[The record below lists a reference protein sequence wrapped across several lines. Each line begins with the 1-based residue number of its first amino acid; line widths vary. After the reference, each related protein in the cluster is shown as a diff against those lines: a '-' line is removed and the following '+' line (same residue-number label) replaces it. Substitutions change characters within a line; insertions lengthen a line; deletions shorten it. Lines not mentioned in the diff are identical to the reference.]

1 MSTLRERLIRL
12 GAAGRAAGGDFPARP
27 EERDNGTAV
36 DDAAG
41 RARAGSEQGTGV
53 REDGWRA
60 LGAAEARNEWGAF
73 LLRRETYPPSH
84 RHGRHRLGDLVWAL
98 PLLAPVT
105 ERQNRRAPDPSARP
119 SGAEAVLFLDLETT
133 GLGVG
138 TGNFPFLIGLAYVED
153 GAFLVEQLFIR
164 HPGEEP
170 AALAHLLDRLQGRTH
185 LATFN
190 GRAFDWPLLVTRF
203 VLNGWRPSGEGPLH
217 LDLLPPSR
225 ALWRNAL
232 ASCRLSAIEEH
243 RLGVER
249 EDDIPGVLAPTFYF
263 RFLEDGNPAH
273 MTGVLTHNER
283 DLLTLASLAV
293 HLGRLAGGLAD
304 PRETA
309 EWTAAELLGAA
320 AWLDAH
326 GRSEKADPLY
336 REIAGRDEP
345 GMFRWLMAAAERWRR
360 LGRFDEAVPLWE
372 KAASIAERSAVPLP
386 DAHIRLA
393 VYHEHRRKD
402 PAAALVYAER
412 ALALSVALPL
422 SRGSSRAPREREEI
436 RRRVERL
443 RRKLAASRD

>member
-1 MSTLRERLIRL
+1 MSALRERLMRL
-12 GAAGRAAGGDFPARP
+12 GAAGRTGGGDLSARP
-27 EERDNGTAV
+27 EERGRGTAV
-36 DDAAG
+36 VDKAGIAGTVPVQDAAG
-41 RARAGSEQGTGV
+41 

-60 LGAAEARNEWGAF
+60 LGAATARNDWGAF
-73 LLRRETYPPSH
+73 LLRRRAYPSGH
-84 RHGRHRLGDLVWAL
+84 RHGRHRLGDLEWAL

-105 ERQNRRAPDPSARP
+105 ERQNRRAPVPSARP
-119 SGAEAVLFLDLETT
+119 PGAEAVLFLDLETT

-138 TGNFPFLIGLAYVED
+138 TGNFPFLIGLAYMES
-153 GAFLVEQLFIR
+153 GTFRVEQLFIR

-170 AALAHLLDRLQGRTH
+170 AALAHLLDRLRDRTH

-190 GRAFDWPLLVTRF
+190 GRAFDWPLLTSRF
-203 VLNGWRPSGEGPLH
+203 VLNGWRPTGDGPLH

-225 ALWRNAL
+225 ALWRHAL

-243 RLGVER
+243 RLGIER
-249 EDDIPGVLAPTFYF
+249 EDDIPGALAPTFYF
-263 RFLEDGNPAH
+263 RYLEDGDPAH
-273 MTGVLTHNER
+273 VAGVLAHNER
-283 DLLTLASLAV
+283 DLLALASLAV
-293 HLGRLAGGLAD
+293 HLGRLAGGMAD
-304 PRETA
+304 PGETA
-309 EWTAAELLGAA
+309 EWTAAELMGAA

-326 GRSEKADPLY
+326 GRPEQADPLY
-336 REIAGRDEP
+336 RELGGRDEP

-372 KAASIAERSAVPLP
+372 KAAAIAERSAVPVP

-412 ALALSVALPL
+412 ALALSAALPP
-422 SRGSSRAPREREEI
+422 SRGFSRAPREREEI

-443 RRKLAASRD
+443 RRKLAANRD

>member
-1 MSTLRERLIRL
+1 MSTLRERLMRL
-12 GAAGRAAGGDFPARP
+12 GAAGRTAGGDVSARP
-27 EERDNGTAV
+27 AERDHGTTV
-36 DDAAG
+36 SDATG
-41 RARAGSEQGTGV
+41 ICGTSPEPGGAM
-53 REDGWRA
+53 REVGWRA

-73 LLRRETYPPSH
+73 LLRRQAYSSGH
-84 RHGRHRLGDLVWAL
+84 RHGRHRLGDLEWTL

-105 ERQNRRAPDPSARP
+105 ERQNRRAPDLSARP
-119 SGAEAVLFLDLETT
+119 PGAEAVLFLDLETT

-138 TGNFPFLIGLAYVED
+138 TGNFPFLIGLAYMES
-153 GAFLVEQLFIR
+153 GIFRVEQLFIR

-203 VLNGWRPSGEGPLH
+203 VLNGWRPSGDGPFH
-217 LDLLPPSR
+217 LDLLPPAR
-225 ALWRNAL
+225 ALWRYAL
-232 ASCRLSAIEEH
+232 ASCRLSNIGEH

-249 EDDIPGVLAPTFYF
+249 EDDIPGALAPTFYF
-263 RFLEDGNPAH
+263 RYLEDGDPAH
-273 MTGVLTHNER
+273 VAGVLAHNER

-293 HLGRLAGGLAD
+293 HLGRLAGGMAE
-304 PRETA
+304 PEETA

-326 GRSEKADPLY
+326 GRSEQADPLY
-336 REIAGRDEP
+336 REIAARDEP

-372 KAASIAERSAVPLP
+372 KAAAIAERSAVPVP

-393 VYHEHRRKD
+393 VYYEHRRKD

-412 ALALSVALPL
+412 AFRLTAALPL

>member
-12 GAAGRAAGGDFPARP
+12 GAAGRTAGGALPAQA
-27 EERDNGTAV
+27 E
-36 DDAAG
+36 
-41 RARAGSEQGTGV
+41 ARVGGTGV
-53 REDGWRA
+53 TDADGRTAAAVPAGRGAEGWRA
-60 LGAAEARNEWGAF
+60 MGAGEAHNDWGAF
-73 LLRRETYPPSH
+73 LLRRAAYPAGH
-84 RHGRHRLGDLVWAL
+84 RHGRHRLGDLTWAL

-105 ERQNRRAPDPSARP
+105 ERQNRRVPDPSARP
-119 SGAEAVLFLDLETT
+119 LRAESVLFLDLETT

-153 GAFLVEQLFIR
+153 GGFRVEQLFIR

-232 ASCRLSAIEEH
+232 ESCRLAAIEEY

-249 EDDIPGVLAPTFYF
+249 AGDIPGALAPSFYF
-263 RFLEDGNPAH
+263 RFLEDGDPAH
-273 MTGVLTHNER
+273 MEGVLNHNEL

-293 HLGRLAGGLAD
+293 HLGRLAGGSAE
-304 PRETA
+304 PGEIA
-309 EWTAAELLGAA
+309 EWTAAELFGAA
-320 AWLDAH
+320 AWLDAQ
-326 GRSEKADPLY
+326 GRQDQADPLY
-336 REIAGRDEP
+336 REIAARDEP
-345 GMFRWLMAAAERWRR
+345 GLFRWLMAAAERWRR
-360 LGRFDEAVPLWE
+360 CGRFDEAVPLWE
-372 KAASIAERSAVPLP
+372 KAAALAERSPVPPP

-393 VYHEHRRKD
+393 IYHEHRRKD
-402 PAAALVYAER
+402 PAAALMYAER
-412 ALALSVALPL
+412 ALALAAALPL
-422 SRGSSRAPREREEI
+422 TRGSARAPWAREEL

-443 RRKLAASRD
+443 RRKCAASRD